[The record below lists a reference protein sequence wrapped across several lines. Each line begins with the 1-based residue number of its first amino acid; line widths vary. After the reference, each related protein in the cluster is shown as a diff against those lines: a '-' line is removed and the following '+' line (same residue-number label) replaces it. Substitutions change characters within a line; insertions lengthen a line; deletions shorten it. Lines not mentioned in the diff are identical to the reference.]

1 MSRPSLREGLKALAR
16 KGLIESRTRRG
27 TIALGRERWDVLD
40 SDVLRWTAAS
50 PPDHAFLLSLIELRA
65 IMEPAAARLAA
76 SRATPEQIL
85 EIERAF
91 QGMVDSLP
99 QDVDACHHHDLA
111 FHRSIFAA
119 CGNSIL
125 QRFYDAIS
133 ALLLTLFRAS
143 TQARESYENSLAEHW
158 RGRHGD
164 PPPPTRG
171 GGEVDAAARRDGARS
186 RTCFHTQTT
195 CQRRQVMKTL
205 LFAVCVTLFAAT
217 AEAQTKPLLRIHT
230 AGPNDTNVDNTKLA
244 VEFQDRANAA
254 QNTVEVKVF
263 PASQL
268 GQTREVIEAMRL
280 GSGAAGTTGGPAEYA
295 SFVRRLGVLGLL
307 FLWKSYEHALA
318 VLDGP
323 VGKELDQDMEKAGFK
338 TLSWAVSWG
347 YRNVITSKK
356 EVKQA
361 ADLKGL
367 KIRTIPT
374 KVFVAAINS
383 MGANATPMNFGEI
396 YTSLQSGVLDGY
408 EHTAATTISFKM
420 YEVACCMALTKHLMD
435 PTFLVFSLAGVEEA
449 FAGRAGGAAE
459 GGERGREGRAR
470 DGAAA

>member
-1 MSRPSLREGLKALAR
+1 MK
-16 KGLIESRTRRG
+16 RT
-27 TIALGRERWDVLD
+27 
-40 SDVLRWTAAS
+40 
-50 PPDHAFLLSLIELRA
+50 F
-65 IMEPAAARLAA
+65 M
-76 SRATPEQIL
+76 
-85 EIERAF
+85 
-91 QGMVDSLP
+91 
-99 QDVDACHHHDLA
+99 
-111 FHRSIFAA
+111 
-119 CGNSIL
+119 
-125 QRFYDAIS
+125 
-133 ALLLTLFRAS
+133 LLLLMT
-143 TQARESYENSLAEHW
+143 
-158 RGRHGD
+158 
-164 PPPPTRG
+164 
-171 GGEVDAAARRDGARS
+171 
-186 RTCFHTQTT
+186 
-195 CQRRQVMKTL
+195 
-205 LFAVCVTLFAAT
+205 FALAAT
-217 AEAQTKPLLRIHT
+217 AQTKKLLRIHT

-254 QNTVEVKVF
+254 QGTVEVRVF

-295 SFVRRLGVLGLL
+295 SFVRRLGVLGLP
-307 FLWKSYEHALA
+307 FEWKSYEHALR

-338 TLSWAVSWG
+338 VLAWATSWG

-356 EVKQA
+356 EVKTA

-435 PTFLVFSLAGVEEA
+435 PTFLVFSLAEWKKLSAPEQAALQKAATEA
-449 FAGRAGGAAE
+449 GKIVREMAPQ
-459 GGERGREGRAR
+459 REGQALAEVKRLGMKVNEIDTAPLVKAALAAQ
-470 DGAAA
+470 DELAKEFGAEKLLEQIRKTP

>member
-1 MSRPSLREGLKALAR
+1 
-16 KGLIESRTRRG
+16 
-27 TIALGRERWDVLD
+27 
-40 SDVLRWTAAS
+40 
-50 PPDHAFLLSLIELRA
+50 
-65 IMEPAAARLAA
+65 
-76 SRATPEQIL
+76 
-85 EIERAF
+85 
-91 QGMVDSLP
+91 
-99 QDVDACHHHDLA
+99 
-111 FHRSIFAA
+111 
-119 CGNSIL
+119 
-125 QRFYDAIS
+125 
-133 ALLLTLFRAS
+133 
-143 TQARESYENSLAEHW
+143 
-158 RGRHGD
+158 
-164 PPPPTRG
+164 
-171 GGEVDAAARRDGARS
+171 
-186 RTCFHTQTT
+186 
-195 CQRRQVMKTL
+195 MKTL

-295 SFVRRLGVLGLL
+295 SFVRRLGVLGLP

-435 PTFLVFSLAGVEEA
+435 PTFLVFSLAEWKKLSPAVQAALQKAANEA
-449 FAGRAGGAAE
+449 AKVVREMAPQ
-459 GGERGREGRAR
+459 REGQALAEVKRLGMKVNEIDTAPLVRASLKAQ
-470 DGAAA
+470 DELAQEFGAEKLLEQIRKTAG

>member
-1 MSRPSLREGLKALAR
+1 
-16 KGLIESRTRRG
+16 
-27 TIALGRERWDVLD
+27 
-40 SDVLRWTAAS
+40 
-50 PPDHAFLLSLIELRA
+50 
-65 IMEPAAARLAA
+65 
-76 SRATPEQIL
+76 
-85 EIERAF
+85 
-91 QGMVDSLP
+91 
-99 QDVDACHHHDLA
+99 
-111 FHRSIFAA
+111 
-119 CGNSIL
+119 
-125 QRFYDAIS
+125 
-133 ALLLTLFRAS
+133 
-143 TQARESYENSLAEHW
+143 
-158 RGRHGD
+158 
-164 PPPPTRG
+164 
-171 GGEVDAAARRDGARS
+171 
-186 RTCFHTQTT
+186 
-195 CQRRQVMKTL
+195 MKTL

-295 SFVRRLGVLGLL
+295 SFVRRLGVLGLP

-435 PTFLVFSLAGVEEA
+435 PTFLVFSLAEWKKLSPAVQAALQKAANEA
-449 FAGRAGGAAE
+449 AKVVREMAPQ
-459 GGERGREGRAR
+459 REGRALAEVKR
-470 DGAAA
+470 LGMKVNEIDTAPLVRASLKAQDELAKEFGAEKLLEQIRKTAG

>member
-1 MSRPSLREGLKALAR
+1 MTMR
-16 KGLIESRTRRG
+16 
-27 TIALGRERWDVLD
+27 
-40 SDVLRWTAAS
+40 
-50 PPDHAFLLSLIELRA
+50 
-65 IMEPAAARLAA
+65 
-76 SRATPEQIL
+76 
-85 EIERAF
+85 
-91 QGMVDSLP
+91 
-99 QDVDACHHHDLA
+99 
-111 FHRSIFAA
+111 
-119 CGNSIL
+119 
-125 QRFYDAIS
+125 
-133 ALLLTLFRAS
+133 LLLAI
-143 TQARESYENSLAEHW
+143 
-158 RGRHGD
+158 
-164 PPPPTRG
+164 
-171 GGEVDAAARRDGARS
+171 AALSMVMGAN
-186 RTCFHTQTT
+186 
-195 CQRRQVMKTL
+195 
-205 LFAVCVTLFAAT
+205 
-217 AEAQTKPLLRIHT
+217 AQTKPLLRIHT

-254 QNTVEVKVF
+254 QNAVEVKVF

-295 SFVRRLGVLGLL
+295 SFVRRLGVLGLP

-323 VGKELDQDMEKAGFK
+323 VGKELDGDMEKAGFK
-338 TLSWAVSWG
+338 TLSWSVSWG

-356 EVKQA
+356 EVKNA

-435 PTFLVFSLAGVEEA
+435 PTFLVFSLAEWKKLSPQVQA
-449 FAGRAGGAAE
+449 TLQKAANDAAAVV
-459 GGERGREGRAR
+459 RQMAPQREGEALAEVRKRGMKVNEIDTAPLVQASLKAQ
-470 DGAAA
+470 DELAKEFGAEKLLEQIRKTK

>member
-1 MSRPSLREGLKALAR
+1 MKRVLLAI
-16 KGLIESRTRRG
+16 G
-27 TIALGRERWDVLD
+27 IAL
-40 SDVLRWTAAS
+40 
-50 PPDHAFLLSLIELRA
+50 FA
-65 IMEPAAARLAA
+65 I
-76 SRATPEQIL
+76 
-85 EIERAF
+85 
-91 QGMVDSLP
+91 
-99 QDVDACHHHDLA
+99 
-111 FHRSIFAA
+111 
-119 CGNSIL
+119 
-125 QRFYDAIS
+125 
-133 ALLLTLFRAS
+133 
-143 TQARESYENSLAEHW
+143 
-158 RGRHGD
+158 
-164 PPPPTRG
+164 
-171 GGEVDAAARRDGARS
+171 GA
-186 RTCFHTQTT
+186 Q
-195 CQRRQVMKTL
+195 
-205 LFAVCVTLFAAT
+205 
-217 AEAQTKPLLRIHT
+217 AQTKKLLRIHT

-254 QNTVEVKVF
+254 QSTVEIKVF

-295 SFVRRLGVLGLL
+295 SFVRRLGVLGLP
-307 FLWKSYEHALA
+307 FLWQSYEHALA

-323 VGKELDQDMEKAGFK
+323 VGKELDQDMEKGGFK
-338 TLSWAVSWG
+338 VLGWATSWG

-435 PTFLVFSLAGVEEA
+435 PTFLVFSLAEWKKLSP
-449 FAGRAGGAAE
+449 GRAGGAAE
-459 GGERGREGRAR
+459 GGERGGARWCARWRRSARAR
-470 DGAAA
+470 RSPR